1 MDAKSSTTNSDYDSS
16 SNVGSFAPPSQ
27 VGMIVPTVSEEE
39 QQGVRTNGDHL
50 ASLPRSVRW
59 RIQLGLLQDPS
70 AEDTVAN
77 TIKNGDEK
85 HICNLETVLAYN
97 HDVIFKQAERFKG
110 LVEKYIEETTEVD
123 NEQPSLSPS
132 SSSENNAAQP
142 AESDPSTAAEIDP
155 LTAMVMEKEAQEKRK
170 SELYLKYRKERA
182 RRKRGLTTEDR
193 VTENES
199 DEVDRASLI
208 IIEKDLKRLPH
219 PLETKGPIIASSSP
233 PTSTPEL
240 EARITS
246 LREILYIYAQEHP
259 AMGYRQGMHEIASY
273 LLYVLELEYQD
284 YPEHPLFNPIL
295 PICFVLLERTLEHLK
310 TAYDASGGKSLQQ
323 MSIAILGKILQNNPS
338 LYHHLTNNPNI
349 PPPPI
354 YCTRWVRLMF
364 SREVVGYENVFKLW
378 DVLFSYANV
387 MQALEIMSASRILL
401 IGDALLLPENNTL
414 DLLMNVPPLMD
425 ISPLTET
432 LEKLMN
438 QRESDNP
445 IQLQSLG
452 SMINPTGSTQ
462 KYQQHNV
469 ESSGVENPLQNSH
482 HFRQPAQQHQRQY
495 PSSGG
500 ESKFSFQNMRQSL
513 GQKSES
519 LRKKIIT
526 TTVEWKEAASRRDGS
541 IPFDPLSAVTATTH
555 QNNQMYSSRSSCNEE
570 QKQRLQRLQQQADF
584 QRGYGNFTSLAA
596 DLSTSAASPAI
607 PITPR
612 QHQHEMWSNLLQQQ
626 IWTVQQFLLD
636 LESKENKG
644 SVPRSVWEALAD
656 MDRMQRELL
665 NYSRS
670 SIGGPSY

>member
-132 SSSENNAAQP
+132 SSSENNAARP

-273 LLYVLELEYQD
+273 LY
-284 YPEHPLFNPIL
+284 
-295 PICFVLLERTLEHLK
+295 
-310 TAYDASGGKSLQQ
+310 
-323 MSIAILGKILQNNPS
+323 
-338 LYHHLTNNPNI
+338 
-349 PPPPI
+349 
-354 YCTRWVRLMF
+354 MF
-364 SREVVGYENVFKLW
+364 
-378 DVLFSYANV
+378 
-387 MQALEIMSASRILL
+387 
-401 IGDALLLPENNTL
+401 
-414 DLLMNVPPLMD
+414 
-425 ISPLTET
+425 
-432 LEKLMN
+432 
-438 QRESDNP
+438 
-445 IQLQSLG
+445 
-452 SMINPTGSTQ
+452 
-462 KYQQHNV
+462 
-469 ESSGVENPLQNSH
+469 
-482 HFRQPAQQHQRQY
+482 
-495 PSSGG
+495 
-500 ESKFSFQNMRQSL
+500 
-513 GQKSES
+513 
-519 LRKKIIT
+519 
-526 TTVEWKEAASRRDGS
+526 
-541 IPFDPLSAVTATTH
+541 
-555 QNNQMYSSRSSCNEE
+555 
-570 QKQRLQRLQQQADF
+570 
-584 QRGYGNFTSLAA
+584 
-596 DLSTSAASPAI
+596 
-607 PITPR
+607 
-612 QHQHEMWSNLLQQQ
+612 
-626 IWTVQQFLLD
+626 
-636 LESKENKG
+636 
-644 SVPRSVWEALAD
+644 
-656 MDRMQRELL
+656 
-665 NYSRS
+665 
-670 SIGGPSY
+670 